1 MTFET
6 ADAEE
11 LPYAEAS
18 FDVVLSTFGVM
29 FAPDHDKS
37 AAEMLR
43 VCRPGGRIGLASW
56 TPQGFLGAPG
66 LAHHAFLRAGEEL
79 VLETRTREHY
89 IDGHPGCPMHEG
101 EHPGRLD
108 ESRRVRDAQ
117 FEAGRGEGVDNISTR
132 PVTQIER
139 DVDVRA
145 EPGHAV
151 EDGRLRAEQEPA
163 QAQGGKDALEL
174 GE

>member
-1 MTFET
+1 
-6 ADAEE
+6 
-11 LPYAEAS
+11 
-18 FDVVLSTFGVM
+18 
-29 FAPDHDKS
+29 
-37 AAEMLR
+37 
-43 VCRPGGRIGLASW
+43 
-56 TPQGFLGAPG
+56 
-66 LAHHAFLRAGEEL
+66 
-79 VLETRTREHY
+79 
-89 IDGHPGCPMHEG
+89 MHEG